1 MDQKKKRTASKFIF
15 LVSIFLIFF
24 SLLSACTNQQD
35 AKPVPSNDNQ
45 KPNVSPT
52 PTSEDWKLPI
62 TIPEGELY
70 KIGGW
75 ISDNQVVYITNLEQ
89 SSNIYLY
96 NLLKGESDL
105 LYKSEEPIVAVQISP
120 ERKYILIQSSPSTYE
135 GTITIIDP
143 SGTEII
149 RQSFESFELA
159 FEWNPYNESELLVSS
174 FNEDWSYQ
182 MHLLDIKDNIKTE
195 INLPYP
201 FNKWIGQEEVAFLK
215 WDENTPSFF
224 APLLKKKLGSE
235 EEKEVF
241 PSVFHFTTFRN
252 LLMAITVNEQDTSQA
267 TYSFYNKGFES
278 VFSFSVPHLEMFSG
292 WLVPFYDYN
301 EKKGQFITFKPLK
314 TTEVDSYFD
323 RFELISYD
331 LETGSNKVI
340 LDGMNNEPVSFSPSG
355 EQILYG
361 TRFEKII
368 NLKTKKVYEL
378 IKE

>member
-35 AKPVPSNDNQ
+35 AKPVPSKDNQ

-96 NLLKGESDL
+96 DLLKGESDL
-105 LYKSEEPIVAVQISP
+105 LYKSEEPIVTVQISP
-120 ERKYILIQSSPSTYE
+120 EQKYILIQSSPSTYE

-201 FNKWIGQEEVAFLK
+201 FNKWIGQEEVAFLN

-301 EKKGQFITFKPLK
+301 EKKGQFITLKPLK

-331 LETGSNKVI
+331 LEKGSTKVI

-368 NLKTKKVYEL
+368 NLKTKKVYKL